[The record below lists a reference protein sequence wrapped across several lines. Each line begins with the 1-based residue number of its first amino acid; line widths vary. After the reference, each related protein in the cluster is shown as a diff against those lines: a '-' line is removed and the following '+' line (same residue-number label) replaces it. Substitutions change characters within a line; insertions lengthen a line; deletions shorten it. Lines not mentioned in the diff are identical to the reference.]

1 MAFEPD
7 DEDLY
12 PTPEAAAL
20 AGWAS
25 TPSAQANLQS
35 VEVNGDQ
42 AIVVI
47 KTSGDTERAF
57 CRRPVGSGRWWMT
70 ETLG

>member
-12 PTPEAAAL
+12 LSPEAAAL
-20 AGWAS
+20 AAWAS
-25 TPSAQANLQS
+25 TPSAQANVQS
-35 VEVNGDQ
+35 VEVNGDL

-47 KTSGDTERAF
+47 NTSGDTERAF
-57 CRRPVGSGRWWMT
+57 CRRHAGSGRWWVT
-70 ETLG
+70 DTLG